1 MNYKGLE
8 ENILKGCAGL
18 TKKRG
23 KELFNNKSIKT
34 IQGKRV
40 DDIYHIYGK
49 VNHENKDF
57 STHIKYD
64 LKKEKLY
71 GFKCTCIKYKDY
83 MEQGYP
89 YYCEHIAATSFK
101 FLNSLKSRIQ
111 DRKMEE
117 KKEKK
122 NEVKAILNIE
132 SKLYYQKVNGIN
144 QFFLEF
150 KVGNKAK
157 YPVNNIKTFLN
168 GVFNNREVVITE
180 NFKYSPSINQFDRV
194 DLNYLRFIK
203 DNIKIETIGNK
214 LKISQKQLQSLLEKV
229 PREEIIFK
237 DNYLEYKTKINKGFL
252 DLAFNLREEK
262 GQFILWSEKNLP
274 CPLDNEKRVFLF
286 NREIYLLEREN
297 SKKFTPLYNE
307 LNKNNFKYF
316 PGNNDSFIDIIS
328 TLSVITRKVNVSE
341 DLRNYLRRYIKGK
354 YFIYRE
360 KNNIFCDIKVI
371 YGNKA
376 INILKDNNLKLGW
389 IRDLKYEERLIMTFE
404 RYGFIKSNGTMK
416 FIGDDEKLYCF
427 LNSRENELL
436 DAGEIIIPKSLNEFG
451 MYSSKDLYGTVYEED
466 WAIKLSYGIKGLS
479 SNEFK
484 EAYFAYKDNMRFY
497 KTKNN
502 SFIDLLDNKLRDL
515 FNMINLLN
523 LEKDLDI
530 GISYISKSKSSL
542 VQGIINRCNLS
553 FMYNNESLRSVEEKL
568 EELKDT
574 EVDLSKERLDILRS
588 YQYEGVKWIRN
599 LYKLD
604 FGGILADEMGLG
616 KTLQAISF
624 LASSK
629 GKRFFIIVPTSLI
642 FNWRDEFLKFAPE
655 LNLGIV
661 YGDNREEIISDYKSY
676 DGLITTYG
684 VLKNYLD
691 KFKDIEF
698 DICIIDEAQNIKN
711 YKSQNAQSV
720 KNIKAKFKL
729 ALTGTPIENNI
740 KELWSIFD
748 FIMPGFLYSMDEF
761 NSKFNKDDE
770 KSISL
775 LKSLVNP
782 FILRRTKLEVAK
794 DLPDKNE
801 VKLIVELE
809 ENQKFIYKNY
819 VNNIKDQIRTDSTV
833 QVLSYLTRLR
843 QICLHPALVFPEYM
857 GNSGKF
863 KAAHSIIKR
872 AIKDN
877 RKILIFSQFTS
888 VLDMFGEELEK
899 ENIKFYKLSGE
910 TSSKERLNL
919 VNSFNEGKMVNVF
932 LISLKAGG
940 TGLNLTSANL
950 VIHFDPWWNPAVES
964 QASDRAHRIGQKN
977 DVEVIKLIAKGTI
990 EESIITLQEDKK
1002 ELIEDILS
1010 GNNIKSSSINKK
1022 MIQELVRS
1030 YLGN

>member
-157 YPVNNIKTFLN
+157 YHVNNIKTFLN

-502 SFIDLLDNKLRDL
+502 SFIDLLDNKLKDL